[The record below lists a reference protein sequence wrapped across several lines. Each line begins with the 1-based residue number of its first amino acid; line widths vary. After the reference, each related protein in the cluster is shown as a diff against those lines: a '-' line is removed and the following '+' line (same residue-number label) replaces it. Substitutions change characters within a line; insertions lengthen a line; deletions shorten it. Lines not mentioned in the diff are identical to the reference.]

1 VADPVLQRTCQV
13 VADVFGLPIE
23 EVSLATSHETVEGW
37 DSLNML
43 NILMA
48 IEGEFGVTIAPEEA
62 AEFVSIERI
71 VAVLRT
77 KHVS

>member
-1 VADPVLQRTCQV
+1 VADSVEQRTCQV
-13 VADVFGLPIE
+13 VADVFGLP
-23 EVSLATSHETVEGW
+23 VGDVTLATSHQAVEGW

-62 AEFVSIERI
+62 AEFVSVARI
-71 VAVLRT
+71 VAVLRS
-77 KHVS
+77 KNVS